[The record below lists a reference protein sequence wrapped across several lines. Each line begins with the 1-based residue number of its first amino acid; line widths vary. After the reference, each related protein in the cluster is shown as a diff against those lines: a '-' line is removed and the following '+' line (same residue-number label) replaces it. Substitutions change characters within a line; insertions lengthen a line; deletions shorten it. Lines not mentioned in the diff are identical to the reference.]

1 MEIVKCTLENRVA
14 FLEMRNS
21 KKLNCLGSELCDE
34 LINGFQ
40 SLKNEDIF
48 AIVIC
53 AEKGCKVWSAG
64 HDIKELP
71 TDSNDPLSFNVAME
85 KLLREVQNA
94 VVPVIALVEG
104 SVWGGAC
111 DLCTVCDMIVA
122 SDTSTF
128 AITPAKIGIPY
139 NTSGIMHFVNTMS
152 LNKAKEMFFTASPIS
167 AHDAYN
173 MGFVNYIASADKI
186 REVLEEKILGKMR
199 NNSVL
204 AISAIKRQFSLLTR
218 ATANLPM
225 EAFENIQDIR
235 RLAYQ
240 DGADYIEGI
249 TAFLEKRKPMFKGKA
264 RDLDAILE
272 KDKKI

>member
-1 MEIVKCTLENRVA
+1 METVKCTVENRVA
-14 FLEMRNS
+14 FLEMQNS
-21 KKLNCLGSELCDE
+21 KKLNCLSHALCE
-34 LINGFQ
+34 EMIECFE
-40 SLKNEDIF
+40 SLRDKDII

-53 AEKGCKVWSAG
+53 AEKGSKVWSAG

-85 KLLREVQNA
+85 KLLREIQSA
-94 VVPVIALVEG
+94 IVPVIALVEG

-139 NTSGIMHFVNTMS
+139 NTSGIMHFVNSMS

-167 AHDAYN
+167 SQDAYN
-173 MGFVNYIASADKI
+173 MGFVNYVASPENLRD
-186 REVLEEKILGKMR
+186 VLEEKILGKMR

-225 EAFENIQDIR
+225 EAFENIQDMR

-249 TAFLEKRKPMFKGKA
+249 TAFLEKRKPVFKGKA
-264 RDLDAILE
+264 CDLDAFIE
-272 KDKKI
+272 KDRKL